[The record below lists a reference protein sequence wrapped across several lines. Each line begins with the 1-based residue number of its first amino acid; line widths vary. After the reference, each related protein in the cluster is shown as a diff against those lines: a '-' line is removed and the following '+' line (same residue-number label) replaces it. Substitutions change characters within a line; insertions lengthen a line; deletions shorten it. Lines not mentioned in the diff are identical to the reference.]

1 WGSQLNVVLSGQG
14 VFIMAV
20 MTGAEAMYEMM
31 VREGVRYIFGNP
43 GTTELPLMD
52 MFAARDEVEYILA
65 LHEDSALGMA
75 CGYADATGR
84 AAVVNLHTNPGL
96 AHALGNL
103 YNAYRAGTP
112 LVVTAGQQDSRAL
125 IDEPLLTADM
135 IELARQHTK
144 WAWEI
149 RHASEIPACLARA
162 FKIAE
167 TPPTGPVFISLP
179 VDTMEASAD
188 IELPGVT
195 RVAWRM
201 RGDRESIRKAALL
214 LASSRNPAIIAGDG
228 CARSGATSALTTFA
242 EKIAARVYA
251 EPLNSLLSFPTD
263 HPLYAGPL
271 FANAKQTRA
280 QLEGTDTILII
291 GANNLAP
298 LVYTGQRMLPPES
311 RLIQINADDRELG
324 KNFPAEVAI
333 QADPRSALEDLIEA
347 FEALA
352 NDEIDAGISH
362 RRDLL
367 TARIAEARAKFVEQA
382 TVIDEGGLMSPG
394 FVAREMRRAAP
405 RNTVLVD
412 ESVTSTAFV
421 RTLFDLDEPNTYFY
435 AKGGSLGLG
444 LPSAVGV
451 KLAMADRPVV
461 CAVGDGSALYSI
473 QALWTSARY
482 RLAVKFVVFN
492 NTSYMILKG
501 GLLAFQGAAMKRG
514 VFPGMDLTEPE
525 IDFVRLAESFGVA
538 ARRVAA
544 QTELR
549 PALDWAFEH
558 EGPVLLDVLIARDVR
573 SVLR

>member
-1 WGSQLNVVLSGQG
+1 
-14 VFIMAV
+14 MAV
-20 MTGAEAMYEMM
+20 MTGAEAMYEVM
-31 VREGVRYIFGNP
+31 VREGVRYVFGNP

-52 MFAARDEVEYILA
+52 MFAARDEIEYILA

-103 YNAYRAGTP
+103 YNASRAGTP
-112 LVVTAGQQDSRAL
+112 IVVTAGQQDTRAL

-135 IELARQHTK
+135 VELARQHTK
-144 WAWEI
+144 WAWEV
-149 RHASEIPACLARA
+149 RHASEIPAALARA
-162 FKIAE
+162 FRIAE
-167 TPPTGPVFISLP
+167 TPPTGPVFVSLP

-188 IELPGVT
+188 LELQAATQIGWRTRTDRASIE
-195 RVAWRM
+195 
-201 RGDRESIRKAALL
+201 SALSL
-214 LASSRNPAIIAGDG
+214 LAASQNPAIIAGDG
-228 CARSGATSALTTFA
+228 CARSGAVSALVTLA
-242 EKIAARVYA
+242 ERLAARVYA
-251 EPLNSLLSFPTD
+251 EPLNALLNFPTS

-280 QLEGTDTILII
+280 QLEGIDTLLIV

-298 LVYTGQRMLPPES
+298 LVYTGQRMIPS
-311 RLIQINADDRELG
+311 GVKLIQINADDRQLG

-333 QADPRSALEDLIEA
+333 QADPRTALEDFIEA
-347 FEALA
+347 FDEAVNDQVSEALSRRR
-352 NDEIDAGISH
+352 NLLIS
-362 RRDLL
+362 
-367 TARIAEARAKFVEQA
+367 RIAEARARFAEQA
-382 TVIDEGGLMSPG
+382 TAISEGGLMSPG

-405 RNTVLVD
+405 LDAALVD
-412 ESVTSTAFV
+412 ESVTSTAYV
-421 RTLFDLDEPNTYFY
+421 RTLFDLSEPNSYFY

-444 LPSAVGV
+444 LPAAVGV
-451 KLAMADRPVV
+451 KLAMPDRQVV

-473 QALWTSARY
+473 QALWTAARY
-482 RLAVKFVVFN
+482 KLAVKFVVFN

-514 VFPGMDLTEPE
+514 VFPGMDITEPE
-525 IDFVRLAESFGVA
+525 IDFVRLAESMGVE

-544 QTELR
+544 EQELR
-549 PALDWAFEH
+549 PALDWAFGH
-558 EGPVLLDVLIARDVR
+558 DGPVLLDVLIARDVR